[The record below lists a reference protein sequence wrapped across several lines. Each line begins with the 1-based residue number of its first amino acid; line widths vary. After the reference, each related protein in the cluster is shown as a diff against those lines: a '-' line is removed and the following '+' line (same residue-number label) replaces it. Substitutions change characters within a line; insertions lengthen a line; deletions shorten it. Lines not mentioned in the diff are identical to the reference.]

1 MSVVAG
7 GGRRVALEALEVQHM
22 AELEE
27 ALPGGDVDCGGQQC
41 YERRANGAR
50 GRRLDR

>member
-1 MSVVAG
+1 MSIGAG
-7 GGRRVALEALEVQHM
+7 GGRPAALEALEVEHI

-27 ALPGGDVDCGGQQC
+27 ALPGGDVDCGGQQR